1 MRNRIKYYVK
11 WRETVLVS
19 KEELTLQELKNI
31 EFDLLKEFDAFCR
44 QNQIRYFLAYGTLLG
59 AVRYKGFIPWDDD
72 VDVLVP
78 REDYDKMI
86 KLYKDRG
93 RYRLY
98 STERNPK
105 FGYPFSKLC
114 DMTTKKEEENIN
126 NGIEQ
131 GIEIDIFPLD
141 CWDND
146 IDIAKK
152 EVKRLKRNMF
162 GLNLAKMITCSAS
175 TPWKCFLL
183 KTMMLGCR
191 MLGNQF
197 FIDRIIKIGKQKN
210 PNGSAYMGDKVW
222 CPYGERD
229 ICPAEVFSDSI
240 KVEFEGQEFPAPIGY
255 DTYLTRL
262 YGDYLPEPPKE
273 RQKTHHKFKA
283 YRISNV
289 HYEAK

>member
-86 KLYKDRG
+86 KIYKDSD

-131 GIEIDIFPLD
+131 GVEQG
-141 CWDND
+141 
-146 IDIAKK
+146 
-152 EVKRLKRNMF
+152 LKQ
-162 GLNLAKMITCSAS
+162 GLE
-175 TPWKCFLL
+175 
-183 KTMMLGCR
+183 
-191 MLGNQF
+191 Q
-197 FIDRIIKIGKQKN
+197 GK
-210 PNGSAYMGDKVW
+210 
-222 CPYGERD
+222 
-229 ICPAEVFSDSI
+229 F
-240 KVEFEGQEFPAPIGY
+240 
-255 DTYLTRL
+255 DT
-262 YGDYLPEPPKE
+262 
-273 RQKTHHKFKA
+273 
-283 YRISNV
+283 ISNLDNTGSLSLDV
-289 HYEAK
+289 AAKELGLTNEEFLSKLNNNK